1 MRPAPQPRGI
11 QIFGCP
17 WQPLWS
23 AGSPAFCLVRPHRTV
38 SAPLPQQMG
47 QMDQEGSGQSVLCA
61 RGMVLML
68 GQRTDA
74 SLARLPCILNVLKN
88 GPILLAPLI
97 CTNMF
102 LIIGCTEKL
111 AVDFPDVLLHCSCCD
126 MRVNVKNASAR
137 AVVTSKIH
145 KSGTRGSSEV
155 MDPSFYSQDEG
166 LTESDRVFDSRPF

>member
-17 WQPLWS
+17 SQPLWS
-23 AGSPAFCLVRPHRTV
+23 AGSPAFCLVRPYHTV

-47 QMDQEGSGQSVLCA
+47 QMDQEGSGRSVLCA
-61 RGMVLML
+61 RGMVLMQ

-88 GPILLAPLI
+88 GPILPTPLK
-97 CTNMF
+97 CANMF
-102 LIIGCTEKL
+102 LMIGCMEKL
-111 AVDFPDVLLHCSCCD
+111 AVDFPDVLLYCSCCD
-126 MRVNVKNASAR
+126 MRVNVKNAPAR

-145 KSGTRGSSEV
+145 KSGTRGSPEE
-155 MDPSFYSQDEG
+155 MDPSFCSQDEG
-166 LTESDRVFDSRPF
+166 LTESYRDFDSRPV